1 MTIGGGLSALI
12 PPQKNV
18 PPTATPKTDPLQK
31 EQAGL
36 AERSQENPPEERP
49 APREE
54 RTSIFQIEVSKIK
67 PNPYQPRREYNEEEL
82 NELAQSIREYGI
94 IQPLIVS
101 RIETESEKG
110 TDVEY
115 QLISGERRLRAAK
128 RAGLPRVPAVV
139 RREPPNR
146 DKLSLALI
154 ENLQRSDLNPV
165 EAARGYARLQDE
177 FQITQ
182 REIASKTGRSRAAIA
197 NALRLL
203 NLPSHMQKAIE
214 TGRLNESQGRAL
226 LKETN
231 PHLQEQLFQAFL
243 EGRKTLHAPKE
254 PHETKRHETFWERE
268 IENRLGAPV
277 SITREAGG
285 KGKITVRFFSE
296 EEWETLRNRLTG
308 GAEAHS

>member
-1 MTIGGGLSALI
+1 VQGEGGTTR
-12 PPQKNV
+12 PQ
-18 PPTATPKTDPLQK
+18 
-31 EQAGL
+31 
-36 AERSQENPPEERP
+36 
-49 APREE
+49 PREDFPE
-54 RTSIFQIEVSKIK
+54 ANHESIFQIETSKIK

-101 RIETESEKG
+101 RVETESEKG

-214 TGRLNESQGRAL
+214 TSRLNESQGRAL

-231 PHLQEQLFQAFL
+231 LHLQEQLFQAFL
-243 EGRKTLHAPKE
+243 EGRKTLRAPKE

-296 EEWETLRNRLTG
+296 EEWEALRSRLTG